1 MKISIGSHIVK
12 GPWGGGNLFIVNLS
26 NYLINKGH
34 EVYFD
39 LSQKDIDLIL
49 LTDPEL
55 MNHLLL
61 HLTTWISSF
70 I

>member
-39 LSQKDIDLIL
+39 LSQKILI
-49 LTDPEL
+49 
-55 MNHLLL
+55 
-61 HLTTWISSF
+61 
-70 I
+70 